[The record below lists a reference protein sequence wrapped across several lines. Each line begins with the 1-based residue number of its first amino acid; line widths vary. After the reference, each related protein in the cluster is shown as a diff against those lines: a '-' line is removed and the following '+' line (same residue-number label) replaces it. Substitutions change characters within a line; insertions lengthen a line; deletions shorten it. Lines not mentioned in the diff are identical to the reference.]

1 MGKCVENTGISLS
14 QMTSTIHV
22 RVTIKDTVIWIG
34 LISLGHDT
42 RVNNEKAGNMI
53 HNSRLPCKKK
63 IRERQTIR
71 QKTTGQIRSI
81 IMIKGFRFVCNQ

>member
-1 MGKCVENTGISLS
+1 MASIVQFNVKNN
-14 QMTSTIHV
+14 
-22 RVTIKDTVIWIG
+22 DTVISITS
-34 LISLGHDT
+34 ITLGHDT

-53 HNSRLPCKKK
+53 HNSRLPYKKK

>member
-1 MGKCVENTGISLS
+1 
-14 QMTSTIHV
+14 MTHTV
-22 RVTIKDTVIWIG
+22 QFKLTIKDTVISIG
-34 LISLGHDT
+34 LICLGHDT

-53 HNSRLPCKKK
+53 HNSRLPYKKK

-81 IMIKGFRFVCNQ
+81 IMIKGFRFICNQ

>member
-1 MGKCVENTGISLS
+1 MTQIIRLGSLKSINCKFYKFIS
-14 QMTSTIHV
+14 
-22 RVTIKDTVIWIG
+22 IKF
-34 LISLGHDT
+34 ISLGHDT

-53 HNSRLPCKKK
+53 HNSRLPYKKK

-81 IMIKGFRFVCNQ
+81 IMIKGFI

>member
-1 MGKCVENTGISLS
+1 
-14 QMTSTIHV
+14 MTSTVQV
-22 RVTIKDTVIWIG
+22 RLTIKDTAISVL

-53 HNSRLPCKKK
+53 HNSRLPYKKK

>member
-1 MGKCVENTGISLS
+1 MCLLV
-14 QMTSTIHV
+14 
-22 RVTIKDTVIWIG
+22 
-34 LISLGHDT
+34 SLGHDT

-53 HNSRLPCKKK
+53 HNSRLPYKKK

>member
-1 MGKCVENTGISLS
+1 M
-14 QMTSTIHV
+14 QMTSTV
-22 RVTIKDTVIWIG
+22 LVKETIKYTVISIK

-53 HNSRLPCKKK
+53 HNSRLPYKKK